1 MRLDYTFEAIQSS
14 YNQALA
20 GLSAAQ
26 TEMHPGDD
34 LNQWCAR
41 ELIEH
46 LILTFRSTAGVLE
59 ERLQKGRPTQA
70 QRTSEQEARWQGTI
84 MEGRLPLTKA
94 MEPVCPGQLPMGA
107 LSGPELASQLRQ
119 ELEKMDGLLDQCAE
133 KFGPGP
139 MASHFAFGPLSA
151 DQWREFHA
159 VHIRHHLA
167 QLSRIL
173 AGISERTAHT
183 TG

>member
-1 MRLDYTFEAIQSS
+1 MHHTFESIQNS
-14 YNQALA
+14 YGEALDD
-20 GLSAAQ
+20 LSAAEA
-26 TEMHPGDD
+26 EMHPGGDA
-34 LNQWCAR
+34 NQWCAW

-46 LILTFRSTAGVLE
+46 LVLTFRSTAAVLE
-59 ERLQKGRPTQA
+59 ERLRKGRPTEA
-70 QRTSEQEARWQGTI
+70 HRTAEHEARWRSTI
-84 MEGRLPLTKA
+84 MVGRLPLTRSP
-94 MEPVCPGQLPMGA
+94 EPVRPGQLQMGA
-107 LSGPELASQLRQ
+107 LSGPELASQFRR

-159 VHIRHHLA
+159 VHTRHHLA

-173 AGISERTAHT
+173 AGINGRSARTT
-183 TG
+183 E